1 MTEPDAVQL
10 ALLETGQADLV
21 EAAWA
26 IARER
31 LVGPML
37 TFRVLGSPVTKAGMR
52 AVGTPGGPRL
62 IGSGG
67 KGLRA
72 WQDHV
77 AAAALEA
84 RLAAEW
90 PIIEEPVG
98 LELAF
103 QYLMPAARP
112 KWWRALGCVPRG
124 TGDDLD
130 KLVRAVGDGLQ
141 AGGVIR
147 DDRQIAY
154 LLARKDE
161 VAEGWEGVEIR
172 LRPLPIVKRGAA

>member
-1 MTEPDAVQL
+1 MSTPDAIQL
-10 ALLETGQADLV
+10 ALAEMGDEV

-26 IARER
+26 VARER

-37 TFRVLGSPVTKAGMR
+37 TFRVLGHSVTKAGMR
-52 AVGTPGGPRL
+52 QVGTPEGARL

-67 KGLRA
+67 RGLRE
-72 WQDHV
+72 WQANV
-77 AAAALEA
+77 AACALEA

-90 PIIEEPVG
+90 PVLEEPVG

-103 QYLMPAARP
+103 QYLMPASRP
-112 KWWRALGCVPRG
+112 KWWKQLGCVPRG
-124 TGDDLD
+124 SGDDLD
-130 KLVRAVGDGLQ
+130 KLIRAVGDGLQ

>member
-1 MTEPDAVQL
+1 VSTPDAIQL
-10 ALLETGQADLV
+10 ALLETGQADQDPV
-21 EAAWA
+21 VAAFE
-26 IARER
+26 ER
-31 LVGPML
+31 VVGPML
-37 TFRVLGSPVTKAGMR
+37 RFRVLGHAVTKAGMR
-52 AVGTPGGPRL
+52 AVGPPDDQRL
-62 IGSGG
+62 IGAGG
-67 KGLRA
+67 KGLKG
-72 WQDHV
+72 WQGHV

-84 RLAAEW
+84 RLAAGW
-90 PIIEEPVG
+90 PILEEPVG
-98 LELAF
+98 LDLLF
-103 QYLMPAARP
+103 QYLMPTSRT
-112 KWWRALGCVPRG
+112 KWWRALERVPKG

-130 KLVRAVGDGLQ
+130 KLIRAVGDGLQ